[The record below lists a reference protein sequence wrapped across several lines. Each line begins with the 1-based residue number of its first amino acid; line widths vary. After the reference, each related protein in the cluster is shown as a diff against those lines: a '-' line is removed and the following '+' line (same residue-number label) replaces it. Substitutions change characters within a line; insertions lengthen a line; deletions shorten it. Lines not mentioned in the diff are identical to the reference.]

1 MILCLRLNGA
11 ETFQRYNRNLMAQT
25 LIAMRRIADIK
36 EKRQL
41 RFYKKRMAAAEPG
54 KIKQALKDIDTGM
67 DLLIAPQV
75 VKDKAQINK
84 FVVAHLKKRALLKKM
99 GRKRRPEPIEE

>member
-11 ETFQRYNRNLMAQT
+11 ETFQRYNRHLMAQT

-41 RFYKKRMAAAEPG
+41 RFYKKRMAAAEPL
-54 KIKQALKDIDTGM
+54 KIKHALKDIDTGM

-75 VKDKAQINK
+75 VKDKVQINK
-84 FVVAHLKKRALLKKM
+84 FVVEHLKRRKELKKRGLRRDPLLKAK
-99 GRKRRPEPIEE
+99 